1 MWKRVVPS
9 FALTLLFSLVFFLA
23 EAYSSSHITYKDKVV
38 RIVVGSPPGGMLD
51 TYSRAIS
58 RHMGQYLP
66 GRPTITIENRPGAG
80 TLLAANYLYNVTKPD
95 GLTFGTFIG
104 NLVLAQLMG
113 EKGIEFD
120 APRFEWIGTA
130 QKAHAVCILTKAS
143 GITSFEQWK
152 GSKKPVKLG
161 GTGAGSNTDD
171 IPKIVAATLGLPVQL
186 VSGYKGSADIRQA
199 AEGGEV
205 DGLCAS
211 WEILKV
217 SWSRALSSGDVRV
230 LLQITERPHPDLPHV
245 PVAIDQAK
253 TQQSRQLI
261 QKGVHDPAIII
272 QPYAAPPSTPK
283 DHVQALRKAFMDTMN
298 DKEFLAEAEKS
309 RLAIDPTQGEELEKI
324 MAGFFKIEPELVL
337 KLKETLK

>member
-1 MWKRVVPS
+1 MWKKILSV
-9 FALTLLFSLVFFLA
+9 FALTMLFKLVFFA
-23 EAYSSSHITYKDKVV
+23 EAHPTSHFLYKDKVV

-51 TYSRAIS
+51 TYSRAIA
-58 RHMGQYLP
+58 RHMGKHLP
-66 GRPTITIENRPGAG
+66 DRPTITIENKPGAG
-80 TLLAANYLYNVTKPD
+80 TLLAANYLYKIAKPD

-104 NLVLAQLMG
+104 NLVLAQLLG

-143 GITSFEQWK
+143 GVTSLEKWK
-152 GSKKPVKLG
+152 ASKKPVKLG

-217 SWSRALSSGDVRV
+217 AWSRALSSGDVNVV
-230 LLQITERPHPDLPHV
+230 LQVTEKPHPDLPNI
-245 PVAIDQAK
+245 PVGIHHAT
-253 TQQSRQLI
+253 TQEARQLI
-261 QKGVHDPAIII
+261 QVGVHDPAIII
-272 QPYAAPPSTPK
+272 QPYAAPPGTSK
-283 DHVQALRKAFMDTMN
+283 EHVQTLRTAFMDTMK
-298 DKEFLAEAEKS
+298 DKEFTAEAEKS
-309 RLAIDPTQGEELEKI
+309 RLAIDPMQGERLEKI
-324 MAGFFKIEPELVL
+324 IAGFFKIEPGVVS